1 MLYKTRWYQA
11 EKGYIRFKKKEKKKN
26 YINYYI

>member
-11 EKGYIRFKKKEKKKN
+11 EKGYIRFKKKKKKN

>member
-11 EKGYIRFKKKEKKKN
+11 EKGYIRFKKKKKN